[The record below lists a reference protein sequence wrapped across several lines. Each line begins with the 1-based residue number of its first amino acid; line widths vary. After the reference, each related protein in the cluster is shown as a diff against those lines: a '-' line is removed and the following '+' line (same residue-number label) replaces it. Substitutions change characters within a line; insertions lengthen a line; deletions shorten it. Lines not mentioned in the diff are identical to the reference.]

1 MLTKKQK
8 MLVGDSY
15 YLTAILGARQNN
27 ENMVMSN
34 LRQAVR
40 LDSKLL
46 NRAKNDLEFAAYN
59 ISYL

>member
-1 MLTKKQK
+1 
-8 MLVGDSY
+8 
-15 YLTAILGARQNN
+15 
-27 ENMVMSN
+27 MSN